1 MTLTALYRRVFRPA
15 TARLRRSSSSPAS
28 RIGGRARAPRC
39 SAVPVIRASSASAN
53 DDDMMGEKA
62 LEATAACARC
72 RGEGALFALS
82 KAQRKKRKAN
92 GDGDG
97 AIPREVPAKRID
109 CVDCGGSGVTR
120 AVSRVQPASDAEVA
134 IVGGGVG
141 GVALAL
147 ALRHRGVR
155 AMVYERDE
163 SFESRKQGYGLTMQ
177 KYSGGAALRSLGL
190 QLRGVGS
197 DAHVSM
203 ASDGRVLGL
212 YGHSAREGGTT
223 KEDLGDEC
231 GSVSEAMSDEKRNVH
246 LPRQKLRQSL
256 LEALEPECVKWG
268 KRFDAYEE
276 VDDGVVL
283 KFEDGTSAKAGILVG
298 ADGIFSRV
306 RAQKLGDEPLSYLG
320 VLVVL
325 GICRGV
331 DHPLC
336 RNKVFQ
342 VVDGENR
349 MYAMPFTASADGDGC
364 IPPLDGGED
373 ETTSEETQPGAMMWQ
388 LSFPVSED
396 EAKAIAAD
404 PARLR
409 QEAMR
414 RCGSWPDPVGTLL
427 EHTREDC
434 MAGYPAFDRDM
445 TPAKVLRGD
454 ASSRVTLIGDAAHPM
469 SPFKGQGAN
478 QALLDAVNL
487 ARCIVRSPEYLLPG
501 ERRYGCVHPFAT
513 VQDAL
518 AEAEKS
524 MLQRSKGKVT
534 KSRDAAK
541 YLHSPAAL
549 TEGNCVRAH
558 AAAGALAGGDE

>member
-1 MTLTALYRRVFRPA
+1 MVLTTLARRVFGPA
-15 TARLRRSSSSPAS
+15 TARLRPPSSPHHARTSRAS
-28 RIGGRARAPRC
+28 I
-39 SAVPVIRASSASAN
+39 VPGIRASSASAMPHEN
-53 DDDMMGEKA
+53 VCD
-62 LEATAACARC
+62 ATAACVRC

-92 GDGDG
+92 REDG
-97 AIPREVPAKRID
+97 ASSPREVPAKRID

-120 AVSRVQPASDAEVA
+120 ARTPTRAASKAEVA

-147 ALRHRGVR
+147 ALRHRGV
-155 AMVYERDE
+155 AVTVYERDE

-212 YGHSAREGGTT
+212 YGHSAREGVTT
-223 KEDLGDEC
+223 KEDLGDEN

-246 LPRQKLRQSL
+246 LPRQKLRRTL
-256 LEALEPECVKWG
+256 LEALEPECVAWG

-276 VDDGVVL
+276 VEDGVVL
-283 KFEDGTSAKAGILVG
+283 RFDDGTSAKAGILVG

-364 IPPLDGGED
+364 IPPLDDGEGD
-373 ETTSEETQPGAMMWQ
+373 ATTTTSEETQPGAMMWQ

-414 RCGSWPDPVGTLL
+414 RCGSWPEPVGTLL

-454 ASSRVTLIGDAAHPM
+454 TSSRVTLIGDAAHPM

-478 QALLDAVNL
+478 QALLDAVHL
-487 ARCIVRSPEYLLPG
+487 ARCVVRSPEYLLPG

-549 TEGNCVRAH
+549 AEGNCVRAH
-558 AAAGALAGGDE
+558 AAASALAGDDDE